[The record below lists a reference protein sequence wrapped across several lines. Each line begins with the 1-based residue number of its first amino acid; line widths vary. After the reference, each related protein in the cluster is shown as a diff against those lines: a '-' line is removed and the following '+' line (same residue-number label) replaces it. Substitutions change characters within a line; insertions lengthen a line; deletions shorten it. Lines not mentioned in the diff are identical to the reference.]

1 MVCTKNGIGANDS
14 PLFSPIQSYYVNGRQ
29 LLGDEEFD
37 ALKEDLQW
45 NGSQVVVLKRNEAS
59 YLAAMEAYMKGKPI
73 MSDTE
78 FDSLKMELKESGSR
92 FAVDTEPKCYID
104 SGICKVT
111 LQEDKFRSNLLYLPA
126 GAILF
131 IAWLGLGYEII
142 EPIVHLNPIVLAALG
157 SPLYY
162 IAAKT
167 LTEDFI
173 FENKFIAYGPCPSC
187 ETENRFYFGNIL
199 GVEGFTDIAEI
210 KCSKCREVIT
220 VQRNTL
226 RASSLPKA

>member
-1 MVCTKNGIGANDS
+1 MECTKNGIGANDS